1 MKMRK
6 STWLLL
12 VLALAAILLVAG
24 CEPTTPA
31 PTPPE
36 NGEEPP
42 PTTPP
47 ADKECP
53 KVVKTVVNNL
63 YESDPGWFKI
73 TITFDEDIY
82 SACAENPDN
91 WTIKV
96 KNSGRQNKEIGAF
109 VGESIIVGNKII
121 MYAYVGEPVDY
132 KVKYENVEGDKA
144 IFAPQDVPFLGLICS
159 EDDAD
164 RYATNYEGAT
174 YGGEEWDEL
183 WDVISSNVAAPTAAD
198 LVTWGLKEGCAIFD
212 VLGNTCCEYSGSAC
226 CIEPYCEECDEG
238 CLFTG
243 GVCY

>member
-42 PTTPP
+42 PTPP
-47 ADKECP
+47 GDKACP

-63 YESDPGWFKI
+63 YESEPGLFKI

-82 SACAENPDN
+82 SACVENPGN

-96 KNSGRQNKEIGAF
+96 KNSGRQNKEIDAI
-109 VGESIIVGNKII
+109 VGNPIIVGNKII
-121 MYAYVGEPVDY
+121 TYAYVEELVDY
-132 KVKYENVEGDKA
+132 KVKYEDAAGDKD
-144 IFAPQDVPFLGLICS
+144 IFVATDVPFLGLICS

-164 RYATNYEGAT
+164 RYATNYEGDVDW
-174 YGGEEWDEL
+174 GEL

-198 LVTWGLKEGCAIFD
+198 LVTWGLKEGCAISD

-238 CLFTG
+238 CPFTG